1 VKIPGELQRE
11 PTTTITVSMQ
21 TAETIRK
28 LVGTMQSYTG
38 TTVTQRM
45 VVDAALDVY
54 LKNIM
59 EDERNG
65 N

>member
-1 VKIPGELQRE
+1 MKIPGELQRE